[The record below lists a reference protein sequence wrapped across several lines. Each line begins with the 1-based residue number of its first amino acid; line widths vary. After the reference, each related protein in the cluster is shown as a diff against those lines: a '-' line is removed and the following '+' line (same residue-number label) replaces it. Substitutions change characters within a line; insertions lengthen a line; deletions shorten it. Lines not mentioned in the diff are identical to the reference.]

1 MKLFFTTFGF
11 LSFGLFASASWAE
24 TVTLTLRN
32 GDTIHG
38 ELLERSSD
46 NGVTIIDHPQLGR
59 LELTANELKP
69 PQPKPLWKSSV
80 SAGLVGNDK
89 DGDTDLTLNLTGKTR
104 FENENQSLSMSG
116 SFNSKQSKKSG
127 EPRKFETEKG
137 SAQIR
142 YDKPLASKLDLFA
155 ETNYQY
161 NGTNTVGVNNV
172 DQTFGFAY
180 PLIESETTE
189 FKLSVGPT
197 AKWQGGGKGCSSDT
211 YCGNTYGGGSIIA
224 NLRWN
229 PVPSLQFDLNNKFT
243 PVFATEVKPTNTF
256 TTDIRY
262 YPVKGSKLFTTLR
275 YQSVY
280 NSMSKPEVSSTIS
293 AQVGTEF

>member
-11 LSFGLFASASWAE
+11 LSLGMFASASWAE
-24 TVTLTLRN
+24 TVTLTLLN
-32 GDTIHG
+32 GDTISG
-38 ELLERSSD
+38 ELLERNSD
-46 NGVTIIDHPQLGR
+46 NGVTVIDHPQLGR

-80 SAGLVGNDK
+80 SAGLVGNEK
-89 DGDTDLTLNLTGKTR
+89 DGDTDLTFNFTGNTR
-104 FENENQSLSMSG
+104 YEDENQSLTMSG

-127 EPRKFETEKG
+127 EQRKFETEKG
-137 SAQIR
+137 SAKIR
-142 YDKPLASKLDLFA
+142 YDKPIASKLDLFA

-161 NGTNTVGVNNV
+161 NGTNSAGVNTV
-172 DQTFGFAY
+172 DQTFGLAY
-180 PLIESETTE
+180 PFIQSETTE

-197 AKWQGGGKGCSSDT
+197 ALWQGGGKGCSSDP

-224 NLRWN
+224 SLRWK
-229 PVPSLQFDLNNKFT
+229 PIQSLQFDLNNKFT
-243 PVFATEVKPTNTF
+243 PVFATEVKPSNTF

-262 YPVKGSKLFTTLR
+262 YPIVGSKLFTTLR
-275 YQSVY
+275 YQSVF
-280 NSMSKPEVSSTIS
+280 NSMSKPQVSNTIT